1 MFVIHSRSVRSDL
14 SGGKQTPN
22 SVPKP
27 KRKPTTKP
35 KTKTKTETKAQKKL
49 ISVSPRSWENRL
61 KIGSHESKRFI
72 LFSVAF
78 LVLNSGS
85 LFQRYVSHRYICQA
99 SERVSAVLFFFF
111 INAKFCIWYW
121 NIYFENI
128 LFIPSMK
135 ILSYFYL
142 ITHSLTC
149 ERSELLEH
157 FCDVFWFDLISLLLL
172 D

>member
-1 MFVIHSRSVRSDL
+1 MSFILVRCDPISPAAN
-14 SGGKQTPN
+14 KPQTQCPN
-22 SVPKP
+22 PNANQQRNQKPKPKPRPKP
-27 KRKPTTKP
+27 KRNLYRYHRGAE
-35 KTKTKTETKAQKKL
+35 KTDWKSAHTNRKGL
-49 ISVSPRSWENRL
+49 FYSPLRSWFL
-61 KIGSHESKRFI
+61 T
-72 LFSVAF
+72 
-78 LVLNSGS
+78 LVLSFSATYLTDTFVKRASACRLFYFSS
-85 LFQRYVSHRYICQA
+85 LSTP
-99 SERVSAVLFFFF
+99 
-111 INAKFCIWYW
+111 KFCIWYW